1 MESLQVEKTEVRFIT
16 NDAVPF
22 VDCHILQQADVGDA
36 GIVDED
42 VDTVKALCNVG
53 KEVFYI
59 LIIGDIADACENI
72 DGVFGFKLSLKL
84 KQLLLGFRTGDD
96 DVAACA
102 GKGGGDGT
110 ADSTG
115 GAGDQ
120 SGFSF
125 HNFF

>member
-1 MESLQVEKTEVRFIT
+1 MWE
-16 NDAVPF
+16 
-22 VDCHILQQADVGDA
+22 
-36 GIVDED
+36 
-42 VDTVKALCNVG
+42 

-110 ADSTG
+110 ADSTE
-115 GAGDQ
+115 APVIKAV
-120 SGFSF
+120 FLF
-125 HNFF
+125 IIFFKAPL